1 MVFWYNMMKPCGYK
15 VSKKYKSFVYI
26 FSRKSR
32 SNSRYFMGYVGSSL
46 KIYKNASPWWKA
58 AAILVSFGACVLP
71 SIE

>member
-1 MVFWYNMMKPCGYK
+1 MNPCRYK

-26 FSRKSR
+26 FQEKAEVIQDTLWVRL
-32 SNSRYFMGYVGSSL
+32 GVHL
-46 KIYKNASPWWKA
+46 KNVKNASPWWKA